1 MHQQVIQVKKWDRAE
16 PPTEAALIQQM
27 RDEGMQP
34 TRWSNTARTIYHAN
48 TNDHDKVLYVV
59 SGSVVLGFR
68 IIGDPTTLTA
78 GDRLTLPAG
87 IEYNAV
93 VGDEGVVCLEGRL

>member
-1 MHQQVIQVKKWDRAE
+1 MHQQVIQVKKWDRDE

-27 RDEGMQP
+27 RDEGLQP
-34 TRWSNTARTIYHAN
+34 SRWANTARTIYHAN
-48 TNDHDKVLYVV
+48 TNDHHKVIYVV
-59 SGSVVLGFR
+59 SGSVILGFR
-68 IIGDPTTLTA
+68 IIGEPTILTA
-78 GDRLTLPAG
+78 GDRLSLPAG